1 MRKPAIIVVLIAA
14 AASAAWLGI
23 IRPAGDDPVVVADVD
38 GVPITVDRYRSEYA
52 DYLFETGLEDTPMRR
67 RDFLERLISVDLL
80 VREQN
85 DNGIA
90 SSPEY
95 DFSRD
100 RVTRKLL
107 IEGYLARAVYDSIA
121 VREQDLRQLFLRT
134 KTTLKASHLYAPTL
148 EAAATLHERLQRGER
163 FEDLAREHF
172 EDPALAENGGSLGY
186 FGFDEMDPAFEEAA
200 YALEV
205 GEISPPVRTAQGYS
219 VIRLD
224 DRLVKPVISET
235 EFTERKANL
244 SRYVVVRRR
253 QLAKKAAYDALLEE
267 IAPLIDEPVLAA
279 LFERLVGTTI
289 DRREQ
294 VTNIEMNDVL
304 VEFDGRTL
312 TVGEF
317 FDEAVFAS
325 AEQRTMVRTPAILD
339 AFLEGIMIR
348 LAILRRA
355 RGSGIEQAPEF
366 KQALEDELRDWTY
379 ERAWEALADN
389 LEIPEDSLRSHFTTN
404 RAEFRLPEQVF
415 VREILLESREE
426 AIAVRGAVTPDNFS
440 DTARRRSV
448 RPRADE
454 RGGALGFV
462 ARDQLGVLADRVFS
476 AEPGDIL
483 GPIEIG
489 GRYAVLYV
497 GERKPER
504 EAEYADAK
512 DAIRRQLEFVWL
524 RKVVRDHA
532 RELRARYP
540 VTIFDETLG
549 SLQLRQEQ
557 AI

>member
-23 IRPAGDDPVVVADVD
+23 IRPAGDDPVAVADVD
-38 GVPITVDRYRSEYA
+38 GVPITVDRYRTEYA
-52 DYLFETGLEDTPMRR
+52 QYLLETGLEDTPMRR

-85 DNGIA
+85 DNGVA

-95 DFSRD
+95 EFSRD
-100 RVTRKLL
+100 RVIRKLL

-148 EAAATLHERLQRGER
+148 DAAATLHERLQRGER

-235 EFTERKANL
+235 EFAERKANL

-253 QLAKKAAYDALLEE
+253 QLAKKATYDALLEE
-267 IAPLIDEPVLAA
+267 IAPRIDEPVLAA

-304 VEFDGRTL
+304 VELDGRTL

-325 AEQRTMVRTPAILD
+325 AEQRTMVRTPEILD

-355 RGSGIEQAPEF
+355 RGSGIEEAPEF
-366 KQALEDELRDWTY
+366 KRALEDELRDWTY

-426 AIAVRGAVTPDNFS
+426 AIAVRGTVTPDNFS

-476 AEPGDIL
+476 AESGDIL
-483 GPIEIG
+483 GPIEVG
-489 GRYAVLYV
+489 GRYVVLYV

-524 RKVVRDHA
+524 RKAVRDHA
-532 RELRARYP
+532 RELRGRYP

-557 AI
+557 AS